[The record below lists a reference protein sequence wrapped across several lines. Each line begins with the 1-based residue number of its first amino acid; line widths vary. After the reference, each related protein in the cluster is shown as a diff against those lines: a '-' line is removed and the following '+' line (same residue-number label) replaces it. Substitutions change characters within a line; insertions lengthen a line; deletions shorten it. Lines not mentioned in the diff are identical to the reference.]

1 MLNNAKKKKKLI
13 VPDEFFELMEFIK
26 TGLNFF
32 CKFTMY

>member
-1 MLNNAKKKKKLI
+1 MQKKKKKLI

-32 CKFTMY
+32 F